1 MNLSNQFLLSMP
13 QLQDPS
19 FSSTL
24 TYICEHDERGAL
36 GIIINRPLEIR
47 LGDIMQEMDIS
58 VTRDA
63 VSRHMVFE
71 GGPVEPGHGL
81 VVHPSATVDSW
92 QGTHSFG
99 HGVSISSSRDI
110 LVDIANGGGPE
121 RFMVILGHAGWGP
134 GQLENEFAQNTW
146 LSCRADLDILFD
158 TPADAK
164 LEKAADLLGVNFSNL
179 STQTGHA

>member
-1 MNLSNQFLLSMP
+1 MP

-24 TYICEHDERGAL
+24 TYICEHDKRGAL
-36 GIIINRPLEIR
+36 GVIINRPLEIR

-58 VTRDA
+58 ITHGEISQRL
-63 VSRHMVFE
+63 VFE

-81 VVHPSATVDSW
+81 VVHPSTDRDSW

-110 LVDIANGGGPE
+110 LVDIAQGSGPE
-121 RFMVILGHAGWGP
+121 RYMVILGHAGWGP
-134 GQLENEFAQNTW
+134 GQLEEEFAHNAW
-146 LSCRADLDILFD
+146 LSCPADLGILFD
-158 TPADAK
+158 TPAEAK
-164 LEKAADLLGVNFSNL
+164 LGKAAALLGVSFSNL
-179 STQTGHA
+179 STETGHA